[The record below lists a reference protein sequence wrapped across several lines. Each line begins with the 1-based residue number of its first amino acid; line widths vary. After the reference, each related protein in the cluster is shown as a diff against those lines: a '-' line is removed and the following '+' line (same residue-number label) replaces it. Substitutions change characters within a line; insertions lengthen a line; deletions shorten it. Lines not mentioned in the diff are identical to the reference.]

1 MLRLQDSPLV
11 AISTFEGE
19 LCCMD
24 PRSHNEK
31 KLFSAG
37 STIHD
42 LTYFK
47 QTLLAACED
56 GTIKAFD
63 LTKL

>member
-1 MLRLQDSPLV
+1 
-11 AISTFEGE
+11 
-19 LCCMD
+19 MD